1 MTSPIV
7 LTPKGTSL
15 GGNTLFEPFSVRISA
30 TVRPGG
36 RDQEKTKQYGRG
48 ASSHIIWCNN
58 LYPVQ
63 SYWHFSEIQDGS
75 RRHLGFS
82 VHVNLAIPAVDIV
95 VFVFCTKLGSNIC
108 YSHWDRRTY
117 ASDIHLMTSR
127 ELTSAFD
134 FWSRGHLY
142 MAVMHL
148 PIKFGADV
156 FIQSGV
162 IDIFPKLKMAA
173 AAILDL
179 FGWAVEPP
187 TKPRLWCVPAVK
199 ILSWSPR

>member
-1 MTSPIV
+1 
-7 LTPKGTSL
+7 
-15 GGNTLFEPFSVRISA
+15 
-30 TVRPGG
+30 
-36 RDQEKTKQYGRG
+36 
-48 ASSHIIWCNN
+48 
-58 LYPVQ
+58 
-63 SYWHFSEIQDGS
+63 
-75 RRHLGFS
+75 
-82 VHVNLAIPAVDIV
+82 
-95 VFVFCTKLGSNIC
+95 
-108 YSHWDRRTY
+108 
-117 ASDIHLMTSR
+117 MTSR

-179 FGWAVEPP
+179 FG
-187 TKPRLWCVPAVK
+187 
-199 ILSWSPR
+199 